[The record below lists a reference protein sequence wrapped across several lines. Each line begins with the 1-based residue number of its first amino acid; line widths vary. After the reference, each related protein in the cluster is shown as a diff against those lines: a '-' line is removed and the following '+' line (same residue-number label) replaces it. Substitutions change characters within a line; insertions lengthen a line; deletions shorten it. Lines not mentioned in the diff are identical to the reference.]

1 MLLLLLLLVLV
12 LILVLVLALVLL
24 LLLLLLL
31 LPLLLLRRRLLRH
44 DPHFLVPRFQALPQR
59 LLLSQKILSLMPGSL
74 QGFLESI

>member
-12 LILVLVLALVLL
+12 LVLVLILVLALVLL
-24 LLLLLLL
+24 LLLLL
-31 LPLLLLRRRLLRH
+31 PLLLRRRLLRH